1 MSGDLKGLYFSL
13 GCSVHQL
20 VARVKIV
27 DERKVKWAAMQRMWE
42 ENNHAAP
49 RRISGMASKQEQ
61 ISF

>member
-13 GCSVHQL
+13 GCSVHQRA
-20 VARVKIV
+20 ARVKIV

-42 ENNHAAP
+42 ENNHAA